1 MSSPAAQSLPFPPFS
16 ELPLK
21 ELERIAQAL
30 NAAILLKKSAGHK
43 QSEGQLLRQINAT
56 ALKDEERSRYCLLA
70 EKLEADTLTET
81 EHPEFMALVSKDEK
95 LRNKQLKLLIVL
107 SQLRNVPL
115 LQLMETLGLIPAP
128 NG

>member
-1 MSSPAAQSLPFPPFS
+1 
-16 ELPLK
+16 
-21 ELERIAQAL
+21 
-30 NAAILLKKSAGHK
+30 
-43 QSEGQLLRQINAT
+43 LLRQINAT